1 MYCKNC
7 GKQIEDGKDLCDA
20 CAEAERNTTTVES
33 EIPEQVYSSNEGPI
47 KTNNTSSSSNSSTV
61 NSNSTSNPE
70 LKSKMAAGLFGILL
84 GSLGVH
90 NFYLGYT
97 GKAVA
102 QLLISLLTCG
112 AGAAIS
118 GIWGLIEGILI
129 LTGSIDKDAQGNPLR
144 D

>member
-112 AGAAIS
+112 AGAGIS
-118 GIWGLIEGILI
+118 WIWGIIEGILI
-129 LTGSIDKDAQGNPLR
+129 LTGSINKDAQGNPLR

>member
-61 NSNSTSNPE
+61 NSNSTTNPE
-70 LKSKMAAGLFGILL
+70 LKSKMAAGLFGIFL
-84 GSLGVH
+84 GSFGVH

>member
-33 EIPEQVYSSNEGPI
+33 EMPEQVYSSNEGPI

-112 AGAAIS
+112 AGAGIS
-118 GIWGLIEGILI
+118 WIWGIIEGILI
-129 LTGSIDKDAQGNPLR
+129 LTGSINKDAQGNPLR

>member
-61 NSNSTSNPE
+61 NSNSTTNPE
-70 LKSKMAAGLFGILL
+70 LKSKMAAGLFGIFL
-84 GSLGVH
+84 GSFGVH

-97 GKAVA
+97 EKAVA

>member
-61 NSNSTSNPE
+61 NSNSTTNPE
-70 LKSKMAAGLFGILL
+70 LKSKMAAGLFGIFL
-84 GSLGVH
+84 GSFGVH

-129 LTGSIDKDAQGNPLR
+129 LTGSINKDAQGNPLR